1 MHKIY
6 NGPERR
12 KSQRRV
18 AMSERRE
25 MVRYDLNKTPRRSG
39 KDRRAL
45 YSWDAIPASNVR

>member
-1 MHKIY
+1 MHMIY

-18 AMSERRE
+18 AMRERRE
-25 MVRYDLNKTPRRSG
+25 MVRYDLNKPPRRSG

-45 YSWDAIPASNVR
+45 HSWDSVPTSKVL